1 MISSSMV
8 HVIDDDSAAGTSLAF
23 LLGTAEFVVKA
34 YESAKAFLDAVPST
48 QTGCVITDVRMP
60 EIDGI
65 ELFDVLRGQG
75 IALPVIVI
83 TGHGDVPLAVEA
95 IKAGA
100 ADFIEKPYE
109 GELLLEAVRS
119 ALSVQGAD
127 AKQEAERTEIRRR
140 MADLSPRERQVVDGL
155 VAGQPEQD
163 HRLRPRRQR
172 PDGGDLSRQPHD
184 EDAGEKPFPSRA
196 HGVDIGLLRA
206 SSAPEPIEDRY

>member
-1 MISSSMV
+1 MTSSSVV
-8 HVIDDDSAAGTSLAF
+8 HVIDDDTAARESLTF
-23 LLGTAEFVVKA
+23 LLGTAEFEVKA
-34 YESAKAFLDAVPST
+34 YESAEAFLDAAPSS

-65 ELFDVLRGQG
+65 ELLRRLRSQG

-109 GELLLEAVRS
+109 SELLLEAVRS

-127 AKQEAERTEIRRR
+127 AKQEAERTEIQRR
-140 MADLSPRERQVVDGL
+140 MADLSPRERQTLDGL
-155 VAGQPEQD
+155 VAGQPNKTIAYDLGSSPRTVEVHRARVMEKMGARSLPELVRMAIAAEQAN
-163 HRLRPRRQR
+163 LPN
-172 PDGGDLSRQPHD
+172 G
-184 EDAGEKPFPSRA
+184 
-196 HGVDIGLLRA
+196 
-206 SSAPEPIEDRY
+206 

>member
-8 HVIDDDSAAGTSLAF
+8 HVIDDDRAARESLTF

-34 YESAKAFLDAVPST
+34 YESAEAFLDAVPST

-65 ELFDVLRGQG
+65 ELLRRLRSQG

-127 AKQEAERTEIRRR
+127 AKQEAERTEIQRR
-140 MADLSPRERQVVDGL
+140 MADLSPRERQTLDGL
-155 VAGQPEQD
+155 VAGQPNKTIAY
-163 HRLRPRRQR
+163 
-172 PDGGDLSRQPHD
+172 DLGVSARMV
-184 EDAGEKPFPSRA
+184 EICRA
-196 HGVDIGLLRA
+196 NLMTKMQAKSLSHLVRMALISA
-206 SSAPEPIEDRY
+206 S